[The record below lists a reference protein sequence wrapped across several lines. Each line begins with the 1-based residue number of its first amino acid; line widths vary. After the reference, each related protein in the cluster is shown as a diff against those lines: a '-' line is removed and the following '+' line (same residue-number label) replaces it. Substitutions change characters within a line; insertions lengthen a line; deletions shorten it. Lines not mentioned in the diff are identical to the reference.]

1 MRYVDV
7 AVIGG
12 GPSGLSAAWS
22 AASHGLDVAVFEEH
36 EEVGRPRHCAGLVS
50 GEGLKLIGMPCKNE
64 YVENKVDKAIIA
76 IDNFCFEVR
85 KVGEPIYVLNREVF
99 DKAMADRATDRGA
112 KILLGSQVKK
122 VEIKDEGYIVKTRQS
137 SYLCKIVIDGEG
149 AVSRLASA
157 MGLRGPMLKMPA
169 LQVEYKVKAPLENEV
184 FVILGDEWAPG
195 FFSWAIPTGDHG
207 LRIGLAAVSGNCSA
221 LLKRITKR
229 HPLMSKILR
238 DGIVSR
244 IYGGTIVIGPP
255 ERTHIGNFMVV
266 GDAAGQTKPLTG
278 GGVVYG
284 ALCGS
289 LAGIIASKV
298 IDGKADATLYERI
311 WRRILG
317 LEEKLGLLLRK
328 TLINNDFGKLL
339 RLVSRTSILSHVER
353 NFHYEYHVSSIVK
366 RPGILILSSLLLA
379 LLSPGKA
386 FKYFLQVTLPKRRRS
401 KIV

>member
-1 MRYVDV
+1 
-7 AVIGG
+7 
-12 GPSGLSAAWS
+12 
-22 AASHGLDVAVFEEH
+22 
-36 EEVGRPRHCAGLVS
+36 
-50 GEGLKLIGMPCKNE
+50 
-64 YVENKVDKAIIA
+64 
-76 IDNFCFEVR
+76 
-85 KVGEPIYVLNREVF
+85 
-99 DKAMADRATDRGA
+99 
-112 KILLGSQVKK
+112 
-122 VEIKDEGYIVKTRQS
+122 
-137 SYLCKIVIDGEG
+137 
-149 AVSRLASA
+149 
-157 MGLRGPMLKMPA
+157 
-169 LQVEYKVKAPLENEV
+169 
-184 FVILGDEWAPG
+184 
-195 FFSWAIPTGDHG
+195 
-207 LRIGLAAVSGNCSA
+207 
-221 LLKRITKR
+221 
-229 HPLMSKILR
+229 
-238 DGIVSR
+238 SR